1 VKTKESSRASRGPEL
16 SSREREVL
24 FLLCEGSTN
33 KQMAEALNLST
44 RTIEAYRA
52 KLMRK
57 LGLRSLPELVR
68 YAVRSGIVSA

>member
-1 VKTKESSRASRGPEL
+1 
-16 SSREREVL
+16 
-24 FLLCEGSTN
+24 
-33 KQMAEALNLST
+33 MAEALNLST